1 MNNYYKDEDY
11 EPSLSDYLSDDDSN
25 LSFSDNSDTY
35 YDLSD
40 DENNLSFSDNSDT
53 YYDLSD
59 DDNNLSF
66 SDNSDTYYDLSKNN
80 RKRKICNRIE
90 RTKKRRKI
98 NPKGQNYNTIER
110 DGDSVKKSINQAFAK
125 NVRERIS
132 LNTNSPPYTAL
143 ILDSSS
149 LNTTKYLKKLG
160 FVSEN
165 ILIPQCDQNDFNKMK
180 GNHSSLY
187 EGKLSE
193 VINIVKKGKFDAIWC
208 DYCGSYRGNKTK
220 KIHPYQ
226 DVNQIFNKRLLKDY
240 SVLAVTCSLRCP
252 PKNKMDYINHITKCA
267 NLNGYYLIKKY
278 FIDRY
283 NRQMSVVIFDV
294 FSYI

>member
-1 MNNYYKDEDY
+1 MGSRNSVNLINTQHLRSTDDTTDKYKVCTLPNNKTTTMNNYYKDEDY
-11 EPSLSDYLSDDDSN
+11 EPSSSDDFSDDDYN
-25 LSFSDNSDTY
+25 LSFSNNSD
-35 YDLSD
+35 
-40 DENNLSFSDNSDT
+40 F
-53 YYDLSD
+53 
-59 DDNNLSF
+59 
-66 SDNSDTYYDLSKNN
+66 DLSKNN
-80 RKRKICNRIE
+80 RKRKIYNIIE

-110 DGDSVKKSINQAFAK
+110 DDDLVKKSINKVFAK
-125 NVRERIS
+125 NVRELIS

-149 LNTTKYLKKLG
+149 LNTTKYLKELG

-180 GNHSSLY
+180 GNHSSLFR
-187 EGKLSE
+187 GKLSE

-226 DVNQIFNKRLLKDY
+226 DVNNIFNKRLLKDY
-240 SVLAVTCSLRCP
+240 SVLSVTCSLRCP
-252 PKNKMDYINHITKCA
+252 PKNKMDYINHINKCA
-267 NLNGYYLIKKY
+267 NSNGYHLMPKYYIK
-278 FIDRY
+278 RY

-294 FSYI
+294 LSYI